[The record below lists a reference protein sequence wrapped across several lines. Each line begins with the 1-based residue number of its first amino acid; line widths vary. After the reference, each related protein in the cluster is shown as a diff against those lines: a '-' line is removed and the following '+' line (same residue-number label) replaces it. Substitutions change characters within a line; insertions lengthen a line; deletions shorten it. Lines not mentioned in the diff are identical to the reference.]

1 MAASTA
7 QGAVT
12 VTWEQKMERLR
23 RRSLPERVLRVC
35 DDSALRTEYDE
46 ARRAA
51 DRARILAESD
61 AGNRVLAERAAEAG
75 RRYDAAAD
83 ALRAASIHLTF
94 RALPRPV
101 LEELLHAHPPTDEQ
115 AADGAAFNPDTFP
128 AALIAASSTDGMTEA
143 EAREL
148 LDAWS
153 APDANALW
161 EAAWGVQQEAR
172 TDRAD
177 LADLGKG

>member
-1 MAASTA
+1 MAANKA
-7 QGAVT
+7 QSA

-23 RRSLPERVLRVC
+23 RRSLPERVLQIY
-35 DDSALRTEYDE
+35 DDAARRTEYDE

-61 AGNRVLAERAAEAG
+61 ADNGVFAERAAQAA
-75 RRYDAAAD
+75 RRYEAAAE
-83 ALRAASIHLTF
+83 ALRDASVQLTF

-128 AALIAASSTDGMTEA
+128 AALISASSTDGMSEA

-148 LDAWS
+148 LDVWS

-161 EAAWGVQQEAR
+161 ETAWEVQQEAR
-172 TDRAD
+172 ADRI
-177 LADLGKG
+177 DLGKG

>member
-1 MAASTA
+1 MAGKS
-7 QGAVT
+7 
-12 VTWEQKMERLR
+12 TWEEKMERLR
-23 RRSLPERVLRVC
+23 RRSLPERVLRIC
-35 DDSALRTEYDE
+35 DVPALRTEHDE

-51 DRARILAESD
+51 DRARLLAESD
-61 AGNRVLAERAAEAG
+61 ADNGVFAERAAEAA
-75 RRYDAAAD
+75 RRYEAAAK
-83 ALRAASIHLTF
+83 ALRQASVHLTF

-101 LEELLHAHPPTDEQ
+101 LEELIHAHPPTDEQ

-161 EAAWGVQQEAR
+161 EAAWEVQQEGR
-172 TDRAD
+172 TDKA
-177 LADLGKG
+177 ADLGKG

>member
-1 MAASTA
+1 MTA
-7 QGAVT
+7 NKARGT

-23 RRSLPERVLRVC
+23 RRSLPERVLQIC
-35 DDSALRTEYDE
+35 DDAALRAEYDE

-61 AGNRVLAERAAEAG
+61 ADNSVLAERAAETG
-75 RRYDAAAD
+75 RRYDAAAE
-83 ALRAASIHLTF
+83 ALRAASIYLTF

-115 AADGAAFNPDTFP
+115 AADGAAFNPDSFP
-128 AALIAASSTDGMTEA
+128 AALISASSTDGMTDA
-143 EAREL
+143 EASEL
-148 LDAWS
+148 LDMWS

-161 EAAWGVQQEAR
+161 EAAWEVQQEAR

-177 LADLGKG
+177 LGKG

>member
-1 MAASTA
+1 MAAGKP
-7 QGAVT
+7 QGLA
-12 VTWEQKMERLR
+12 TWEQKMERLR
-23 RRSLPERVLRVC
+23 RRSLPERVLRIC
-35 DDSALRTEYDE
+35 DNAALRAEYDE

-51 DRARILAESD
+51 DRARVLARSD
-61 AGNRVLAERAAEAG
+61 ADNGLLAERAAETG
-75 RRYDAAAD
+75 RRYDAAAA
-83 ALRAASIHLTF
+83 ALRTASIHLTF

-101 LEELLHAHPPTDEQ
+101 LEELLHTHPPTDEQ
-115 AADGAAFNPDTFP
+115 AADGSAFNPDTFP
-128 AALIAASSTDGMTEA
+128 AALISASSTDGMTEA

-161 EAAWGVQQEAR
+161 EAAWEVQQEAR

-177 LADLGKG
+177 LGKD

>member
-1 MAASTA
+1 MATA
-7 QGAVT
+7 GKAQPA

-23 RRSLPERVLRVC
+23 RRSLPERILQIC
-35 DDSALRTEYDE
+35 DDAALRAAYDQ
-46 ARRAA
+46 AKRAA

-61 AGNRVLAERAAEAG
+61 PDNSVLSGRAAETG
-75 RRYDAAAD
+75 QRYDATAE
-83 ALRAASIHLTF
+83 ALRAASIYLTF
-94 RALPRPV
+94 RAMPRPV

-115 AADGAAFNPDTFP
+115 AAEGAAFNPDTFP
-128 AALIAASSTDGMTEA
+128 AALISASSTDGMTEA

-161 EAAWGVQQEAR
+161 EAAWEVQQEAR
-172 TDRAD
+172 TER
-177 LADLGKG
+177 ADLGKD

>member
-1 MAASTA
+1 MAANKA
-7 QGAVT
+7 QGT

-23 RRSLPERVLRVC
+23 RRSLPERVLQIC
-35 DDSALRTEYDE
+35 DDAALRAEYDE

-61 AGNRVLAERAAEAG
+61 ADNGVLAERAAETG
-75 RRYDAAAD
+75 RRYDAAAE
-83 ALRAASIHLTF
+83 ALRAASIYLTF

-128 AALIAASSTDGMTEA
+128 AALISASSTDGMTEV

-161 EAAWGVQQEAR
+161 EAAWEVQQEAR

-177 LADLGKG
+177 LGKG

>member
-1 MAASTA
+1 MAASKVKSA
-7 QGAVT
+7 

-23 RRSLPERVLRVC
+23 RRSLPERVLQIC
-35 DDSALRTEYDE
+35 DDAARRTAYDE
-46 ARRAA
+46 AKRAA
-51 DRARILAESD
+51 DRARLLAESD
-61 AGNRVLAERAAEAG
+61 RDNAAFAERAMLAAQRYEAAAEAL
-75 RRYDAAAD
+75 DAASVY
-83 ALRAASIHLTF
+83 LRF

-115 AADGAAFNPDTFP
+115 AVDGAAFNPETFP
-128 AALIAASSTDGMTEA
+128 AALIAASSTDGMSEA

-161 EAAWGVQQEAR
+161 EAAWEVQQES
-172 TDRAD
+172 RAD
-177 LADLGKG
+177 RADLGKG